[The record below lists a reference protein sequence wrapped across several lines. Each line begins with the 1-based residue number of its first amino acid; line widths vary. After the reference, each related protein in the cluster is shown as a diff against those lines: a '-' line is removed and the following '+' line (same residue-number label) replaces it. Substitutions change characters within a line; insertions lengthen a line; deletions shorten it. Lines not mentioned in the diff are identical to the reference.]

1 MKAAGNIVEFY
12 QNRLFWY
19 TVNPLIEETIVLY
32 THKLN
37 EEDDASE
44 A

>member
-32 THKLN
+32 AHRLKEEN
-37 EEDDASE
+37 EATE